1 MLDFDC
7 VRQAC
12 AAVAT
17 LAAIGRER
25 RHVAFLPTICRL
37 IIGGSAINYFA
48 VGVFPKPITAARSR
62 RP

>member
-25 RHVAFLPTICRL
+25 RHVAFLPTICGL

-48 VGVFPKPITAARSR
+48 VGVFPKPITAALAA
-62 RP
+62 

>member
-1 MLDFDC
+1 MLDIDC

-25 RHVAFLPTICRL
+25 RHVAFSPTVCGI
-37 IIGGSAINYFA
+37 IIGGSANNDFA
-48 VGVFPKPITAARSR
+48 FGVFPKPITAALAA
-62 RP
+62 